1 MRIVALAAFAAVLA
15 TTAVTTAPA
24 WAETPSNL
32 AKGNYRIDA
41 VAEAGAPEIWD
52 AADVIVRDPAG
63 QVVARRHAVPA
74 VVDLPRADGYTVTV
88 IYKQSAARAELSQG
102 RNQVNLR
109 AGEATLRLVTGDAT
123 RAGVRPNGW
132 EVFRYAPGH
141 DTGALV
147 ARSSEARPLLTLS
160 EGWYEV
166 RAEHGS
172 GVTHHVIEVDAG
184 RRFDYSI
191 VAEGS

>member
-1 MRIVALAAFAAVLA
+1 MRIALAAFAAILA
-15 TTAVTTAPA
+15 ATAVTVTPA
-24 WAETPSNL
+24 RAETPSNL

-41 VAEAGAPEIWD
+41 VAEPGAPEIWD

-63 QVVARRHAVPA
+63 RVVARRHAVPA

-88 IYKQSAARAELSQG
+88 IYKQSAARTDLSPG

-109 AGEATLRLVTGDAT
+109 AGEATLRLVTDSGGRD
-123 RAGVRPNGW
+123 GPRPNGW

-141 DTGALV
+141 ETGALV
-147 ARSSEARPLLTLS
+147 ARSSAARPLLTLS

-166 RAEHGS
+166 RAVHAG
-172 GVTHHVIEVDAG
+172 GVTQHVIEVDAG